1 MKSWFNQTTWSL
13 CCRLYFTQLSAVVSD
28 EGFCQQT
35 TYIKVWTCFQA
46 SEFVPITDHLCCQHC
61 VPSLCVESESFQP
74 LVLLNLVLL
83 KADPSDLQ
91 QQLLMEILLHW
102 IQQLLFFPT
111 KSAVLC
117 NLSQQRVFLALVA
130 AYCSSL
136 FQLFSEELWALM
148 LNVIC
153 QYQSPQRWMCR
164 WYYPL
169 YFYLPSLLIQ
179 PKAFTVFLN
188 TNP

>member
-13 CCRLYFTQLSAVVSD
+13 CCRRLYFTRLSAVVSD

-74 LVLLNLVLL
+74 LVLLNLLLL

-91 QQLLMEILLHW
+91 QHLLMEILLHW
-102 IQQLLFFPT
+102 IQQLLFFPN
-111 KSAVLC
+111 KISC
-117 NLSQQRVFLALVA
+117 ALQSLTA
-130 AYCSSL
+130 KGFSSPRSCL
-136 FQLFSEELWALM
+136 LLFS
-148 LNVIC
+148 V
-153 QYQSPQRWMCR
+153 S
-164 WYYPL
+164 
-169 YFYLPSLLIQ
+169 
-179 PKAFTVFLN
+179 TVFWRIAG
-188 TNP
+188 TD

>member
-13 CCRLYFTQLSAVVSD
+13 CCRRLYFTQLSAVVSD

-111 KSAVLC
+111 KSVVLC

-130 AYCSSL
+130 AYCFSL
-136 FQLFSEELWALM
+136 FQLFSEELRALIKCHM
-148 LNVIC
+148 PVSVSPALNEQVI
-153 QYQSPQRWMCR
+153 SS
-164 WYYPL
+164 
-169 YFYLPSLLIQ
+169 SLLLFAIS
-179 PKAFTVFLN
+179 PYSTKGLHCFS
-188 TNP
+188 